1 MSKLSLIICYLIIAG
16 SFVSG
21 FHDSI
26 VESDFFRCYIFLL
39 KLTKK
44 DLFAGDAKFSPY
56 DINEMDKCYLRYRL
70 GTAIKLDA
78 SRSEENETI
87 EKTEKRY
94 RPPSFKW
101 GRK

>member
-1 MSKLSLIICYLIIAG
+1 MYLIIAG

-26 VESDFFRCYIFLL
+26 DDSDFFRCYIFLL
-39 KLTKK
+39 KLTSK
-44 DLFAGDAKFSPY
+44 DLFAGYAKFSPY
-56 DINEMDKCYLRYRL
+56 DINEMDKCYLRYKL

-78 SRSEENETI
+78 SSEENGTI